1 MSRTLSITAPTAATV
16 ARMDVAIGAAV
27 SAGETLGLLVTAAGE
42 LPVRSAAAGI
52 VKDIYVAL
60 GDNVPENGPICAIR
74 LTGKRRPVRP
84 APPPDLADKH
94 ALLQQQRARLR
105 TTLDAGRATA
115 VAKRRERGYRTARE
129 NLTDLCDADSF
140 QEYGQLA
147 VAAQRQRRDFD
158 DLAVNTA
165 ADGVITG
172 LATINADLFAGDR
185 ARAVVIVNDYT
196 VLAGTQGYFHHRKLD
211 RAMALARELRLP
223 VVMYTEGGGG
233 RPGDTDQVA
242 GMDVT
247 TFALWGAL
255 ASVVPRIAVNNGY
268 CFAGNAALFG
278 CADIT
283 VATRQSW
290 IGMAGPAMIEGG
302 GMGVYP
308 PTAIGPIE
316 VQTTTGVIDVLAED
330 ERDATRLARQLLG
343 YFQGPIDVWHCADQN
358 LLWELMPAD
367 RRYTYDVRRIITILA
382 DTGSFIEIR
391 PHYGNTVITGLL
403 RIEGKPFGLICNDCR
418 VLGGAIDTQGSASA
432 ARFLKLC
439 DDFALPVLSLV
450 DTPGF
455 MVGPES
461 ETEGAVRIMADL
473 FTAGARLRSPLV
485 AIFLRKG
492 YGLGAIAMTGGS
504 FSRPIYSAAWPTGEF
519 GAMGLEGAVH
529 LGFKK
534 ELDAAANE
542 TEREALFAR
551 LIGALYDRGKATEA
565 ATHLEIDAVIE
576 PKDTRQVILRAVGA
590 AQTKP
595 TI

>member
-1 MSRTLSITAPTAATV
+1 MSRTVSITAPAAATV
-16 ARMDVAIGAAV
+16 VRLDVAIGTAVAA
-27 SAGETLGLLVTAAGE
+27 GDTLGVLTTAAGE

-52 VKDIYVAL
+52 VKQIHVAP
-60 GDNVPENGPICAIR
+60 GDQVPEQGAICAIR

-94 ALLQQQRARLR
+94 ELLRQQRERLGV
-105 TTLDAGRATA
+105 TLDAGRPEAA
-115 VAKRRERGYRTARE
+115 ARRHARGYRTARE
-129 NLTDLCDADSF
+129 NLADLCDPDSF

-147 VAAQRQRRDFD
+147 VAAQRQRRDFA

-165 ADGVITG
+165 ADGVLTG
-172 LATINADLFAGDR
+172 LATINADLFPGDR
-185 ARAVVIVNDYT
+185 SRAVVIVNDYT

-211 RAMALARELRLP
+211 RAMALAAELRLP

-247 TFALWGAL
+247 TFALWGGL
-255 ASVVPRIAVNNGY
+255 AGRVPRIAVNNGF

-308 PTAIGPIE
+308 PTAIGPVA
-316 VQTTTGVIDVLAED
+316 VQTATGVIDVLAED

-343 YFQGPIDVWHCADQN
+343 YFQGSLDVWRCADQS
-358 LLWELMPAD
+358 LLWDLMPAD
-367 RRYTYDVRRIITILA
+367 RRYSYDVRRIIATLA
-382 DTGSFIEIR
+382 DTDSFIEIR
-391 PHYGNTVITGLL
+391 PHHGKTIITGFL
-403 RIEGKPFGLICNDCR
+403 RIEGRPFGLICNDCR

-504 FSRPIYSAAWPTGEF
+504 FSRPVYSAAWPTGEF

-529 LGFKK
+529 LGFRK
-534 ELDAAANE
+534 ELDAAASDA
-542 TEREALFAR
+542 EREALFAR
-551 LIGALYDRGKATEA
+551 LLGALYDRGRATEA

-576 PKDTRQVILRAVGA
+576 PRDTRRVILRALAGA
-590 AQTKP
+590 LARR
-595 TI
+595 

>member
-1 MSRTLSITAPTAATV
+1 VSWGAPPGACPTAGQPV
-16 ARMDVAIGAAV
+16 AVLEAMKMQHVVAAPVAGVLRSLAAAV
-27 SAGETLGLLVTAAGE
+27 GETVDEGAPLAFIEPGEQSDHALVAEEIDLE
-42 LPVRSAAAGI
+42 L
-52 VKDIYVAL
+52 
-60 GDNVPENGPICAIR
+60 IR
-74 LTGKRRPVRP
+74 
-84 APPPDLADKH
+84 PDLAEV
-94 ALLQQQRARLR
+94 RARVAL
-105 TTLDAGRATA
+105 TLDDARPDA
-115 VAKRRERGYRTARE
+115 VTRRRRTNQRTARE
-129 NLTDLCDADSF
+129 NLDDLFDEGTF
-140 QEYGQLA
+140 KEFGGLA
-147 VAAQRQRRDFD
+147 IAAQKRRRTVE
-158 DLAVNTA
+158 DLQANTP
-165 ADGVITG
+165 ADGIVTG
-172 LATINADLFAGDR
+172 VGEVGGVRCVALAYDF
-185 ARAVVIVNDYT
+185 T
-196 VLAGTQGYFHHRKLD
+196 VLAGTQGHFSHKKTD
-211 RAMALARELRLP
+211 RILEFAEHWKLP
-223 VVMYTEGGGG
+223 VVWYTEGGGG

-247 TFALWGAL
+247 TFAMWGAL
-255 ASVVPRIAVNNGY
+255 AGVVPRIAVNNGY

-308 PTAIGPIE
+308 PTAIGPVE

-343 YFQGPIDVWHCADQN
+343 YFQGPIDVWCCADQN

-391 PHYGNTVITGLL
+391 PHHGKTVITGLL

-542 TEREALFAR
+542 AEREALFAR

-590 AQTKP
+590 AQKN
-595 TI
+595 